1 MLILANIN
9 FAARYH
15 NIKIKIKL
23 TMTKN
28 YLFTNDWISGF
39 TQSDGSFVIS
49 FENKNN
55 GIPIR
60 PRPVFNLTQSINEL
74 EMFIALQKYL
84 GVGLIQ
90 KNRDNV
96 TLVVRSIDEIT
107 SVIIPLFDNHPLRGS
122 KLLSYQIFRE
132 VTLMMKD
139 KKHLTI
145 DGTVQI
151 LDNSDFMNKDTSLR
165 TEVTK
170 EELLEKLRLKYGEL
184 PKFEKINLP
193 EPINLKPLTLE
204 FVRGLVDGDG
214 SFNVSFRMDRRRIGI
229 NFTVIT
235 ELSSI
240 SVLNDLIDF
249 FNCGTVYKLVSSAA
263 RYQVQTVDEIYCFA

>member
-84 GVGLIQ
+84 GVVKKI
-90 KNRDNV
+90 
-96 TLVVRSIDEIT
+96 EI
-107 SVIIPLFDNHPLRGS
+107 
-122 KLLSYQIFRE
+122 
-132 VTLMMKD
+132 M
-139 KKHLTI
+139 
-145 DGTVQI
+145 
-151 LDNSDFMNKDTSLR
+151 
-165 TEVTK
+165 
-170 EELLEKLRLKYGEL
+170 
-184 PKFEKINLP
+184 
-193 EPINLKPLTLE
+193 
-204 FVRGLVDGDG
+204 
-214 SFNVSFRMDRRRIGI
+214 
-229 NFTVIT
+229 
-235 ELSSI
+235 
-240 SVLNDLIDF
+240 
-249 FNCGTVYKLVSSAA
+249 
-263 RYQVQTVDEIYCFA
+263 

>member
-1 MLILANIN
+1 
-9 FAARYH
+9 
-15 NIKIKIKL
+15 
-23 TMTKN
+23 
-28 YLFTNDWISGF
+28 
-39 TQSDGSFVIS
+39 
-49 FENKNN
+49 
-55 GIPIR
+55 
-60 PRPVFNLTQSINEL
+60 
-74 EMFIALQKYL
+74 MFIALQKYL

-151 LDNSDFMNKDTSLR
+151 LDNSYFMNKDTSLR

-170 EELLEKLRLKYGEL
+170 EELFLSYPL
-184 PKFEKINLP
+184 P
-193 EPINLKPLTLE
+193 
-204 FVRGLVDGDG
+204 
-214 SFNVSFRMDRRRIGI
+214 
-229 NFTVIT
+229 
-235 ELSSI
+235 
-240 SVLNDLIDF
+240 
-249 FNCGTVYKLVSSAA
+249 
-263 RYQVQTVDEIYCFA
+263 